1 MGGNNAQARPDEFPQ
16 HKDTANDI
24 WVDKTE
30 VTNAQFKKFIEATG
44 YITTAERSFEVEG
57 QSYPPGA
64 LVFDPNQPD
73 FWWKFVEGASW
84 KHPYGPNSNIE
95 GKDDHPVVQ
104 VSWYDAQA
112 YCHWSGKR
120 LPTEAEFEYLS
131 RGQKTEESYPWGNDF
146 SIATQKAN
154 FFQGD
159 FPNFN
164 SMDDGYNKTAAVK
177 SFESNGFGLY
187 DIAGNVWEW
196 TLDTYYPNA
205 YQLKKKHEQDFF
217 LTYHNPKQEK
227 VVRGGSYLCSES
239 YCTGYRSAAR
249 MSSSPDTSLEH
260 TGFRTVL
267 DPQ

>member
-1 MGGNNAQARPDEFPQ
+1 MVFIKGGTFVMGGNNAQARPDEFPQ

-104 VSWYDAQA
+104 VSWYDAQM
-112 YCHWSGKR
+112 
-120 LPTEAEFEYLS
+120 PIVI
-131 RGQKTEESYPWGNDF
+131 GQAKDYQ
-146 SIATQKAN
+146 QKL
-154 FFQGD
+154 
-159 FPNFN
+159 N
-164 SMDDGYNKTAAVK
+164 SSTFHVVK
-177 SFESNGFGLY
+177 K
-187 DIAGNVWEW
+187 
-196 TLDTYYPNA
+196 
-205 YQLKKKHEQDFF
+205 LKKAIHGE
-217 LTYHNPKQEK
+217 TI
-227 VVRGGSYLCSES
+227 
-239 YCTGYRSAAR
+239 
-249 MSSSPDTSLEH
+249 SL
-260 TGFRTVL
+260 
-267 DPQ
+267 